1 MCNYPPW
8 PRQPENLGVEL
19 ANTYMLETLNEIR
32 VILHASFK
40 AVKRHAGGYLEP
52 KKQKSVRQKLSPE
65 IGAVGIIWKVW
76 EKERKEGRRRPA
88 TKGCFHSWFGSD
100 CERWEVVVLD

>member
-65 IGAVGIIWKVW
+65 IGQWVSFG
-76 EKERKEGRRRPA
+76 RFGRR
-88 TKGCFHSWFGSD
+88 KGKKAAG
-100 CERWEVVVLD
+100 VLQ